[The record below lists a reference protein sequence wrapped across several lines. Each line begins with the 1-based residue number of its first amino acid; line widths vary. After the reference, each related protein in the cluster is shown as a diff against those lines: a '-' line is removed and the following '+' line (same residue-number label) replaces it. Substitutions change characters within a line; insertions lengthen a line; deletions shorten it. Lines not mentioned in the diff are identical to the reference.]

1 MKTDRIRIIVN
12 IAIAIAVF
20 GAWLSMFFRGGGFLA
35 SAGVRSLRYFTT
47 LSNLLEGVAAAALAV
62 TLIRG
67 KDPAKLGV
75 FKLVAT
81 AAVTLTFLVVVLF
94 LGPLYGYPRMFRGA
108 NLWFHL
114 IIPLVAIAEFIAFN
128 GAEIP
133 KKKRLWV
140 VISPLVYG
148 TVYLINILMNG
159 AEGNDVYGFTLW
171 GYPVAAVIF
180 AAICAM
186 TYLAGVLLAKA
197 NERVRRRKDA
207 EKA

>member
-1 MKTDRIRIIVN
+1 MGLLSCYQVSGKQNSVHRANGNRPRSGKAVN
-12 IAIAIAVF
+12 HHE
-20 GAWLSMFFRGGGFLA
+20 SQ
-35 SAGVRSLRYFTT
+35 
-47 LSNLLEGVAAAALAV
+47 
-62 TLIRG
+62 
-67 KDPAKLGV
+67 
-75 FKLVAT
+75 
-81 AAVTLTFLVVVLF
+81 
-94 LGPLYGYPRMFRGA
+94 
-108 NLWFHL
+108 
-114 IIPLVAIAEFIAFN
+114 
-128 GAEIP
+128 AEIP

-197 NERVRRRKDA
+197 NEKVRRLKDA
-207 EKA
+207 QKA